1 MKFEAFCRTLSSEK
15 AAELR
20 AAMGVSYA
28 RAEHCYECRGRGC
41 HCGLGEAEAEYRAL
55 AQRAARISTRPI
67 SVTSGRPARRGSND
81 TPNSWMSENLQRF
94 YRGVA
99 RKRKTDEALRSVDSR
114 SVLGRQLRIEREFAL
129 IEQDSDLE
137 TIRASKSRLDNE
149 WREKDPWAIR
159 PL

>member
-20 AAMGVSYA
+20 AGLDISYA
-28 RAEHCYECRGRGC
+28 QGVHAYECRGGGC
-41 HCGLGEAEAEYRAL
+41 HCRLREVESEYRAL

-114 SVLGRQLRIEREFAL
+114 SVLGRKLKVERELEL
-129 IEQDSDLE
+129 IKRDLE
-137 TIRASKSRLDNE
+137 LEAVRASKSRLDE
-149 WREKDPWAIR
+149 QWRRKDSWAAW